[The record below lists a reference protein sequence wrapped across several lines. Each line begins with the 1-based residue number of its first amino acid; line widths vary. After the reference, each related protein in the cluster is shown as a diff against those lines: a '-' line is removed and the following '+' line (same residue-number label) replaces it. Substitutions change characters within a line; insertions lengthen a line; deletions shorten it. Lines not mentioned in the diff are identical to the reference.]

1 MPKIN
6 DETLFDV
13 VAVFI
18 AADAIHSRWLW
29 QVLLQNYDLLV
40 KYICQG
46 LISAPIQL
54 PLFAKNNNNQHMS
67 GIG

>member
-40 KYICQG
+40 KYIF
-46 LISAPIQL
+46 L
-54 PLFAKNNNNQHMS
+54 PGTYFGFNSVATLGKK
-67 GIG
+67 